1 MTQRQITHTPGTL
14 PACANGHAA
23 HHIHDLRGAAAG
35 GGHSLECECRRTAR
49 HPDLERALIEWMRMN
64 KLRRKRKPK
73 AATEKRNGAKQR
85 KRKSEGTVVQFALQ
99 LGRSKPCP

>member
-1 MTQRQITHTPGTL
+1 MTQRQITHPTGTL

-23 HHIHDLRGAAAG
+23 HHIFDLRSATAG

-49 HPDLERALIEWMRMN
+49 HPDLDLALVEWMRMN

-73 AATEKRNGAKQR
+73 PAKGSKEKRDGAKPR
-85 KRKSEGTVVQFALQ
+85 KRKGDGTVLQFPLQ
-99 LGRSKPCP
+99 LG

>member
-1 MTQRQITHTPGTL
+1 MTQRQITHAPGTL

-23 HHIHDLRGAAAG
+23 HHIHDLRAASAG

-49 HPDLERALIEWMRMN
+49 HPDLDRALVEWMRMN

-73 AATEKRNGAKQR
+73 ASKSKREGLKTR
-85 KRKSEGTVVQFALQ
+85 KRDGERTVLQFPLQ
-99 LGRSKPCP
+99 LG